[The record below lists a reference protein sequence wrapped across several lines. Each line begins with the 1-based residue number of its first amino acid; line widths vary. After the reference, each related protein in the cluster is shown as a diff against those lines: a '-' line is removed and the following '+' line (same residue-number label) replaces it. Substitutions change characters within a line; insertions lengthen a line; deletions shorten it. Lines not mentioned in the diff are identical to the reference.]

1 MTTPPTPT
9 RRRNPLRVILLS
21 VLAVTLICC
30 GGAVALGTWVLT
42 SGTTDTFDKIEFAN
56 RLAIPP
62 LAPSQIDAK
71 GRRVFE
77 LAAKPGTHDFGAGR
91 RVDTW
96 GFNGAYLGPT
106 LRATR
111 GEQVVV
117 NVRNGL
123 DVDTSVHW
131 HGMHLPAAMDGGPH
145 QPVRAGG
152 NWAPTWKVDQPAA
165 TLWYHPH
172 PHGETAKHV
181 YRGLAGM
188 FIVDDEK
195 SPPLPNRYGVD
206 DIPVIV
212 QDKKFSREGDELD
225 DAPGFLSG
233 IGILG
238 DEIAVNGT
246 LAPYLDVTTDK
257 VRLRVLNGSTARSYN
272 FGFSDDRPFALIAT
286 DGGLLERP
294 VRTERLNL
302 SPGERA
308 EIVVDVRPGEQTV
321 LRSYPPEVGNDLLRT
336 RGGNDR
342 FDVLQLRAAGQLE
355 QTPALPQQLSTM
367 ERLDPATAAVTRRF
381 KLSGHNINGEQMEMD
396 RIDHVSTV
404 DTNEVWEVVN
414 SDGDFHSFHVH
425 DVQFQILA
433 VDGSKPPAHL
443 SGWKDTIPVQDGR
456 SYKLIMRFADY
467 SDPNTPYMYHCHVLF
482 HEDAGMMGQFVV
494 VKPGEQAGRPISK
507 SHQH

>member
-1 MTTPPTPT
+1 MTSPTKPK
-9 RRRNPLRVILLS
+9 RGPLRVILFS
-21 VLAVTLICC
+21 FLAVTLLCC
-30 GGAVALGTWVLT
+30 GGIVAVGAWVVS
-42 SGTTDTFDKIEFAN
+42 SGATDTFGKVDFAN

-62 LAPSQIDAK
+62 LAPSQVDAK

-77 LAAKPGTHDFGAGR
+77 LRAQAGAHDFGGR
-91 RVDTW
+91 KAQTW

-152 NWAPTWKVDQPAA
+152 DWAPTWKVDQPAA

-172 PHGETAKHV
+172 PHGDTAKHV

-188 FIVDDEK
+188 FILDEDG
-195 SPPLPNRYGVD
+195 PDLPNRYGVD

-212 QDKKFSREGDELD
+212 QDKRFSGDALNES
-225 DAPGFLSG
+225 APFLSG
-233 IGILG
+233 VGILG
-238 DEIAVNGT
+238 PDIVVNGT

-257 VRLRVLNGSTARSYN
+257 VRLRLLNGSNARAYN
-272 FGFSDDRPFALIAT
+272 FGFSDNRSFALIGT

-294 VRTERLNL
+294 ARMDRVQL

-308 EIVVDVRPGEQTV
+308 EIVVEVRPGERTV
-321 LRSYPPEVGNDLLRT
+321 LRSYPPEVGGDILRS
-336 RGGNDR
+336 RGGSDR
-342 FDVLQLRAAGQLE
+342 LDVLELRPAAQLE
-355 QTPALPQQLSTM
+355 QTRALPEELSKV
-367 ERLDPATAAVTRRF
+367 ERMDPATAVVTRKF
-381 KLSGHNINGEQMEMD
+381 KLSGHAVNNEQMVMD

-404 DTNEVWEVVN
+404 DTNEIWEVFN
-414 SDGDFHSFHVH
+414 NDGDFHTFHVH
-425 DVQFQILA
+425 DVQFQVLSVSGA
-433 VDGSKPPAHL
+433 KPPAAL
-443 SGWKDTIPVQDGR
+443 SGWKDTVQVEDGKY
-456 SYKLIMRFADY
+456 YKLIMRFADY
-467 SDPNTPYMYHCHVLF
+467 SDPFTPYMFHCHVLY
-482 HEDAGMMGQFVV
+482 HEDQGMMGQFVV
-494 VKPGEQAGRPISK
+494 VKPGEQAGRPISN